1 MRAEAGSAPEV
12 GRSGMRCVNGRLWP
26 RSVNDFYLRQWGT
39 VSGLVLLISWFSA
52 VPVSALQVW
61 TLLSKRAEPA
71 TAMRAVFAKGSF
83 GMLKPN
89 SGMYMRKI
97 LIIGKSAPLE
107 YLH

>member
-52 VPVSALQVW
+52 VPASALQVW

-71 TAMRAVFAKGSF
+71 TEAMRAVFAKGSF
-83 GMLKPN
+83 GMLRL
-89 SGMYMRKI
+89 SGGMYTHK
-97 LIIGKSAPLE
+97 
-107 YLH
+107 Y